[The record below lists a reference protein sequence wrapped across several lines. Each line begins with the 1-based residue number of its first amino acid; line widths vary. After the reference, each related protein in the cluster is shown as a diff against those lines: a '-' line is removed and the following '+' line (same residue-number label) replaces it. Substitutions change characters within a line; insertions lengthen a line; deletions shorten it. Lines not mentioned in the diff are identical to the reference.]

1 MASDARAVAAWRRDR
16 GEAVEDEDEE
26 EAAVDEHD
34 RQTAARERAARCV
47 EIKWKASRAIDATR
61 GADGRERGGGSRP
74 VVVAVDPSTS
84 AAMGARR
91 PRRAVAYPHRGPGVV
106 RRGVHEEGAG

>member
-61 GADGRERGGGSRP
+61 GADGPRSEGGKRILRDNSR
-74 VVVAVDPSTS
+74 V
-84 AAMGARR
+84 
-91 PRRAVAYPHRGPGVV
+91 YV
-106 RRGVHEEGAG
+106 RFLPFVGGRVHLGRLNIY